1 MFLTEEYKN
10 KKRSLFRNSF
20 FMCGLWVNTEEL
32 LKRII
37 LELIKDANNDPD
49 FDISL
54 NYEKGRYFLVY
65 LQKYVI
71 LRITITYYD
80 PIY

>member
-1 MFLTEEYKN
+1 
-10 KKRSLFRNSF
+10 
-20 FMCGLWVNTEEL
+20 MCGLWVNAEEL

-54 NYEKGRYFLVY
+54 NYEKGRYFFSIFTKICNFENY
-65 LQKYVI
+65 NHI
-71 LRITITYYD
+71 L
-80 PIY
+80 

>member
-1 MFLTEEYKN
+1 
-10 KKRSLFRNSF
+10 
-20 FMCGLWVNTEEL
+20 MCGLWVNTEEL

-54 NYEKGRYFLVY
+54 TTKRDDIF
-65 LQKYVI
+65 
-71 LRITITYYD
+71 
-80 PIY
+80 